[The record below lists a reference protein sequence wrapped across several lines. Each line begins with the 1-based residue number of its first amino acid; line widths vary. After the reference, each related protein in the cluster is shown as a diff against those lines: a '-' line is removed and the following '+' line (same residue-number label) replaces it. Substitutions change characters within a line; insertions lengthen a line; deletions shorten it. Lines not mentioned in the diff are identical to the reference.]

1 MTFSD
6 LEVVL
11 ALASRAHGYAR
22 DNILNIWTPGGGT
35 DQKGYSR
42 ELAGAL
48 LREADVFFDRAL
60 VLYLLR
66 SHLKSLQASTWA
78 GVASY
83 YSNYFSALSFIRLNL
98 CSVTHMPGGGLFAV
112 EILSGGNPYFSIRSR
127 TRRLGHTD
135 VWNQYYST
143 VRDMAWPDSNI
154 VTNLAPTHAALQFRE
169 QLYRERI
176 NYRPGEGFQEIYLVP
191 PRYRKYL
198 KMEFQDT
205 GLGYIGLTDAGYAET
220 MAIERL
226 RHVAA
231 LLRRL
236 KTIRQD
242 KSIEQHAWE
251 NRRAIVER
259 YSSTTA
265 DIRSATDLLPRT
277 QVSTV
282 G

>member
-1 MTFSD
+1 VTFSD
-6 LEVVL
+6 LEAVL
-11 ALASRAHGYAR
+11 ALSLRVHGFVR

-42 ELAGAL
+42 ELAGAM

-60 VLYLLR
+60 ALYLLR

-78 GVASY
+78 GVACY

-98 CSVTHMPGGGLFAV
+98 CSVTHMSGGGLFAV
-112 EILSGGNPYFSIRSR
+112 DYLGGGSPYFSIRSR
-127 TRRLGHTD
+127 ARRLGHTD

-143 VRDMAWPDSNI
+143 V
-154 VTNLAPTHAALQFRE
+154 TGLAPTHSTLQFRE

-176 NYRPGEGFQEIYLVP
+176 NYRPGEGFEEIYLAP

-198 KMEFQDT
+198 KTEFQDA
-205 GLGYIGLTDAGYAET
+205 GLGYVGLTDAGYAET

-226 RHVAA
+226 RHVAS

-236 KTIRQD
+236 QAARQD
-242 KSIEQHAWE
+242 KSI
-251 NRRAIVER
+251 NRATRMGEPGIVER
-259 YSSTTA
+259 V
-265 DIRSATDLLPRT
+265 RRCFRQPR
-277 QVSTV
+277 
-282 G
+282 

>member
-1 MTFSD
+1 VTFSD
-6 LEVVL
+6 LEAVL
-11 ALASRAHGYAR
+11 ALSLRVHGFVR

-42 ELAGAL
+42 ELAGAM

-60 VLYLLR
+60 ALYLLR

-78 GVASY
+78 GVACY

-98 CSVTHMPGGGLFAV
+98 CSVTHMSGGGLFAV
-112 EILSGGNPYFSIRSR
+112 DYLGGGSPYFSIRSR
-127 TRRLGHTD
+127 ARRLGHTD

-143 VRDMAWPDSNI
+143 VREMAWPDSSA
-154 VTNLAPTHAALQFRE
+154 VTGLAPTHSTLQFRE

-176 NYRPGEGFQEIYLVP
+176 NYRPGEGFEEIYLAP

-198 KMEFQDT
+198 KTEFQDA
-205 GLGYIGLTDAGYAET
+205 GLGYVGLTDAGYAET

-236 KTIRQD
+236 QTARQD

-251 NRRAIVER
+251 NRNAIVER

-265 DIRSATDLLPRT
+265 DRRSAMDVLLE
-277 QVSTV
+277 

>member
-1 MTFSD
+1 VTFSD

-11 ALASRAHGYAR
+11 AQASRVHGYVR
-22 DNILNIWTPGGGT
+22 DNVLGIWTPGGGT
-35 DQKGYSR
+35 EQKGYSR

-60 VLYLLR
+60 ALYLLR
-66 SHLKSLQASTWA
+66 SHLKNLQASTWA
-78 GVASY
+78 GVACY

-112 EILSGGNPYFSIRSR
+112 DILSGGNPYFSIRSR
-127 TRRLGHTD
+127 SRRLGHTD

-143 VRDMAWPDSNI
+143 VRAMAWPDPNT
-154 VTNLAPTHAALQFRE
+154 VTGLAPTHNTLQFRE

-176 NYRPGEGFQEIYLVP
+176 NYRPGEGFEEIYLVP

-198 KMEFQDT
+198 KIEFQDA
-205 GLGYIGLTDAGYAET
+205 GLGYAGLTDAGYAET

-236 KTIRQD
+236 QTARQD
-242 KSIEQHAWE
+242 KLIEQNAWE
-251 NRRAIVER
+251 SRKAIVER

-265 DIRSATDLLPRT
+265 DRRSAVDVILED
-277 QVSTV
+277 
-282 G
+282 

>member
-11 ALASRAHGYAR
+11 ASSPRVHGYVR
-22 DNILNIWTPGGGT
+22 DNILSIWTPGGGT

-66 SHLKSLQASTWA
+66 SHLKTLQASTWA
-78 GVASY
+78 GVACY
-83 YSNYFSALSFIRLNL
+83 YSNYFSALSFIRLSL

-112 EILSGGNPYFSIRSR
+112 NILSGGSPYFSIRSR
-127 TRRLGHTD
+127 AKRLGHTD

-143 VRDMAWPDSNI
+143 VRDMAWPDPNA
-154 VTNLAPTHAALQFRE
+154 VTSLAPTHNTLQFRE

-176 NYRPGEGFQEIYLVP
+176 NYRPGEGFEEIYLVP
-191 PRYRKYL
+191 PRYRKHL
-198 KMEFQDT
+198 KMEFQDA
-205 GLGYIGLTDAGYAET
+205 GLGHIGLTDAGYAEA

-226 RHVAA
+226 RHVVS

-236 KTIRQD
+236 QTARQD
-242 KSIEQHAWE
+242 KPIEQHAWE
-251 NRRAIVER
+251 NRLAIVER
-259 YSSTTA
+259 YASTTA
-265 DIRSATDLLPRT
+265 DRRSTMDLLG
-277 QVSTV
+277 S
-282 G
+282 

>member
-1 MTFSD
+1 VTFSD

-11 ALASRAHGYAR
+11 ALASRVHGYAR

-66 SHLKSLQASTWA
+66 SRLKSAQASTWA

-83 YSNYFSALSFIRLNL
+83 YSNYFAALSFIRLNL
-98 CSVTHMPGGGLFAV
+98 CSMTHLPGGALFAV
-112 EILSGGNPYFSIRSR
+112 DVLNGGNPYFLIRAR
-127 TRRLGHTD
+127 TKRLSHTD
-135 VWNQYYST
+135 VWKQYYGA
-143 VRDMAWPDSNI
+143 VREMAWPDPST
-154 VTNLAPTHAALQFRE
+154 VASLAPTHHTLQFRE

-176 NYRPGEGFQEIYLVP
+176 NYRSGEGFEEIYMAP
-191 PRYRKYL
+191 ARYRKHS
-198 KMEFQDT
+198 KIEFQDK
-205 GLGYIGLTDAGYAET
+205 GSGYAGLTDAAYAES

-231 LLRRL
+231 LLIRL
-236 KTIRQD
+236 QTARHD
-242 KSIEQHAWE
+242 KLIEQHAWN
-251 NRRAIVER
+251 NRQAIVER

-265 DIRSATDLLPRT
+265 DRRSAMELLPN
-277 QVSTV
+277 